1 MKNLKNLGSLLIF
14 IILCQEI
21 CSTATFI
28 DEHRSLLGRN
38 KKESSYHDN
47 AYNDEGKKTVSTGTE
62 VGYHKEND
70 KRAFTIFAIASKII
84 VGSMM
89 TASLT
94 TEIVATVT
102 NCEGIAGFEDLK
114 TKSATYEAKLTELQ
128 SISDNINAEYNKVE
142 QLAEYLNAT
151 TLKLET
157 IWTRMEGINN
167 ETGKIV
173 SAIDSDVYAEVDE
186 ITVALVDAMIANNE
200 TVDSF
205 EDVSFNYDTVFDNI
219 QDDLWR
225 VHGFVTMP
233 LSTFATWA
241 LQRWW
246 KNKFTTTQSTSVANA
261 ATTTKVTKFPVTQ
274 AMWIKNLGWVKS
286 ILAWRASNP
295 VSFSRMVK
303 VASGLYSL
311 AMVGVEIWN
320 IVKTVQG
327 CEDLR
332 DDISGYIEDIDLAI
346 TEANVLLIETNELY
360 DNYTTFY
367 SAVKEQMYTDE
378 FTEFL
383 TSVIEYADSSA
394 NQSAALAV
402 HKTTIQYFIDNIQD
416 ADWDE
421 VLILQEDLDN
431 GLQQIGV
438 DLLCYESK
446 FNLLNYVTGE
456 CQAGSSYSL
465 EELYQNKQEEMK
477 ELCIYSDYVTEADI
491 VGIAEVSLTEGSYST
506 VCSINHLDTYSLIC
520 DKKTSGLTLAEI
532 ATALGYTEEAIT
544 DIHDKCEAGDIT
556 DAIKDEICQHKL
568 LYKSHD
574 EVVLLYSTYATAQIT
589 TAFHECAYPELNEA
603 VQSSICTM
611 KGQNEPVSK
620 IQSEYPLYDP
630 TEIET
635 YFDSCPSISE
645 SIGQLICFCKTY
657 PMFAS
662 FLATLKAEHGEEA
675 VTEYY
680 NNSCDSKDTNVKH
693 TSKSRREI
701 LGEAIRILA
710 AAKLK
715 RQTQ

>member
-21 CSTATFI
+21 YSTATFI

-38 KKESSYHDN
+38 KKESSYNDN

-62 VGYHKEND
+62 VGYHKGNE
-70 KRAFTIFAIASKII
+70 KRFTAFAIASKLI

-102 NCEGIAGFEDLK
+102 NCEGIVGFEDLK

-128 SISDNINAEYNKVE
+128 SISDNINAGYNKVE

-173 SAIDSDVYAEVDE
+173 SAIDSDVYAKVDE
-186 ITVALVDAMIANNE
+186 ITVALIDAMVANNE

-219 QDDLWR
+219 EDDLWR

-233 LSTFATWA
+233 LSTLATWA

-246 KNKFTTTQSTSVANA
+246 KNKFSTTQSTSVANG

-274 AMWIKNLGWVKS
+274 ANWIKNVGWIKS
-286 ILAWRASNP
+286 ILAWRALNP
-295 VSFSRMVK
+295 VAFSRMVK
-303 VASGLYSL
+303 VASGFYSL
-311 AMVGVEIWN
+311 AMIGVEIWN
-320 IVKTVQG
+320 IVKTIEG
-327 CEDLR
+327 CKDLR
-332 DDISGYIEDIDLAI
+332 DDIDGYIDDIDLAI
-346 TEANVLLIETNELY
+346 IDANELLVETNELY

-394 NQSAALAV
+394 NQSDALAV
-402 HKTTIQYFIDNIQD
+402 YKTTIQSFIDNIQD

-421 VLILQEDLDN
+421 VLTLQEDLDN
-431 GLQQIGV
+431 ALQQIGV

-446 FNLLNYVTGE
+446 FNLLDYVLGE
-456 CQAGSSYSL
+456 CQAGRSYSL
-465 EELYQNKQEEMK
+465 GELYQNKQEEMQ

-491 VGIAEVSLTEGSYST
+491 VGIAEASLTEDSYST
-506 VCSINHLDTYSLIC
+506 VCSINHLDTYNLIC
-520 DKKTSGLTLAEI
+520 DKKTSGLTLSQI
-532 ATALGYTEEAIT
+532 AIDLGYTEEAIT
-544 DIHDKCEAGDIT
+544 EIHDKCEAGDIT
-556 DAIKDEICQHKL
+556 DAIKDDICQRKL
-568 LYKSHD
+568 NYKSHD
-574 EVVLLYSTYATAQIT
+574 EVVLEYNTYATAQIT
-589 TAFHECAYPELNEA
+589 TAFLECAYPELNEA

-630 TEIET
+630 ETIEDH
-635 YFDSCPSISE
+635 FDDCPSISE

-657 PMFAS
+657 PVFAS
-662 FLATLKAEHGEEA
+662 FLATLKAEHGEEE

-680 NNSCDSKDTNVKH
+680 NNSCDSKDTNVNH
-693 TSKSRREI
+693 TAKSRREI